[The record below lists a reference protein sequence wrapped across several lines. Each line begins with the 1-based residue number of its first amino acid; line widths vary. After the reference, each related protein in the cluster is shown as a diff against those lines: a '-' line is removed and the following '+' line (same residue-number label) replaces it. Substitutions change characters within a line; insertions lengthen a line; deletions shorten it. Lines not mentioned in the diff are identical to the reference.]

1 MKQTYEKPFSTVV
14 QMATENIIATSKVFE
29 AAAITTPDDIT
40 IIIGGDAGAAW
51 E

>member
-14 QMATENIIATSKVFE
+14 QMATENIIAAS
-29 AAAITTPDDIT
+29 DIT
-40 IIIGGDAGAAW
+40 AIISSDLNMEVVDGTEVFGGW

>member
-14 QMATENIIATSKVFE
+14 QMATENIIAAS
-29 AAAITTPDDIT
+29 DIT
-40 IIIGGDAGAAW
+40 AIISSDLDMNMTPNDANTFGGW

>member
-14 QMATENIIATSKVFE
+14 QMATENIIAASPVM
-29 AAAITTPDDIT
+29 AIFSSELNMTVNDTAT
-40 IIIGGDAGAAW
+40 FGGW